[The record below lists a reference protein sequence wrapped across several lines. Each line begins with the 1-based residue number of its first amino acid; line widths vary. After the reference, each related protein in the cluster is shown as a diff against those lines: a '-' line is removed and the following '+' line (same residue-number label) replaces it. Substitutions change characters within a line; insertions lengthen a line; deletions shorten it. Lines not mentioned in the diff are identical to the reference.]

1 MVDERRLWI
10 ARELTGGLGP
20 LVWGA
25 VHLFEQWSAFG
36 GREAFVSRTT
46 QTGHGALATAA
57 EILIGI
63 APVLAYIALDLIL
76 ARREEPET
84 LAQASAEDEAL
95 ARRLSRLGKW
105 GSRVFALF
113 VLYHVAWLWLP
124 KLVEGSDPVRTWLAL
139 RDGMG
144 LFAHTIAHA
153 IGLTAFAVHL
163 WQSIPRLAAVAGLGR
178 SPEQRRA
185 ARMSGLILAIF
196 ALLLFAQLAGWH
208 AAGTGTIWPIE

>member
-1 MVDERRLWI
+1 DLTSEPESVDRSIPRSARSARSAAKKDRRRPRGPRSGHAGRVRSSPMVDERRLWI

-95 ARRLSRLGKW
+95 ARRL
-105 GSRVFALF
+105 
-113 VLYHVAWLWLP
+113 
-124 KLVEGSDPVRTWLAL
+124 
-139 RDGMG
+139 
-144 LFAHTIAHA
+144 
-153 IGLTAFAVHL
+153 
-163 WQSIPRLAAVAGLGR
+163 
-178 SPEQRRA
+178 
-185 ARMSGLILAIF
+185 
-196 ALLLFAQLAGWH
+196 
-208 AAGTGTIWPIE
+208 